1 MAGRAFVVLAIAPLV
16 AGQSCHALDV
26 IHAHCQVSV
35 TAQTSCKAVQDE
47 MVSRVAS
54 ISTGAWHDP
63 HNNGIYSL
71 ESQTDAQLEFKRVTG
86 NKMFTDK
93 LKFDFEDVDGTCKI
107 HGCSQ
112 SQIPSVADF
121 STNYCNLRM
130 LYCGEDEGCEPVQ
143 YSFSVKEDSV
153 EPSWGAGKD
162 PSACLKTAKTATTI
176 AV

>member
-130 LYCGEDEGCEPVQ
+130 LYCITARI
-143 YSFSVKEDSV
+143 YS
-153 EPSWGAGKD
+153 ANLYR
-162 PSACLKTAKTATTI
+162 LKSERSSFRLGFCSLRWRRRGL
-176 AV
+176 